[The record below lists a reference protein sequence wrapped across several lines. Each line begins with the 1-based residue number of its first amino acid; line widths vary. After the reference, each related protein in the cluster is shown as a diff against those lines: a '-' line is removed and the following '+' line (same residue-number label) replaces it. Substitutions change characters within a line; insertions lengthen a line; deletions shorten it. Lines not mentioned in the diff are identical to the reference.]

1 LAPLDIL
8 QAVFTISRILGGIS
22 SIPTPL
28 AAGRH
33 VSEEDIM
40 NFQDDVLEDEW
51 STLMLI
57 EARDEDLDEDEDW
70 DEDDDWDEDEDEDDW
85 EDDDEEDGDWEPLFE
100 EEEED
105 EDWD

>member
-28 AAGRH
+28 AAGRY

-40 NFQDDVLEDEW
+40 NFQDDLLEDEW

-57 EARDEDLDEDEDW
+57 EARDEDDDWDE

-100 EEEED
+100 DEEED